1 AKFYSRG
8 DVDGGF
14 GSRFGGI
21 ADGPKYY
28 PSGSTTP
35 YPSVIP
41 FDAQTADGI
50 PSLRQTTQEFR
61 LQSNTSAPLQW
72 IAGLYYFNEKLQV
85 D

>member
-1 AKFYSRG
+1 
-8 DVDGGF
+8 
-14 GSRFGGI
+14 
-21 ADGPKYY
+21 
-28 PSGSTTP
+28 
-35 YPSVIP
+35 IP

-85 D
+85 DSFNYDSFSAGDPQNGYAVQHQTATSYAAFGNI